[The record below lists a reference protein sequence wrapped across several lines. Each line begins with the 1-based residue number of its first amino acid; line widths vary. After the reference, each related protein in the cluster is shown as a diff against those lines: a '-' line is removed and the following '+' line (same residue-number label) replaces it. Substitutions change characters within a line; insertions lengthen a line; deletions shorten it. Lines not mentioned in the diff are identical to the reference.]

1 MQSGHIFEE
10 NEAFNWSQKC
20 RFFRVNFF
28 SSQREI
34 EEIQASQNATK
45 RKFLYYL
52 KDQVNVV
59 KILRQFINFF
69 WLEPTKTASTQPF
82 SKTKLAR
89 F

>member
-1 MQSGHIFEE
+1 MSLSAVGVSGGASPRGQEMQSGHIFEE

-45 RKFLYYL
+45 
-52 KDQVNVV
+52 
-59 KILRQFINFF
+59 
-69 WLEPTKTASTQPF
+69 LELTDNAMLNTEYTC
-82 SKTKLAR
+82 R
-89 F
+89 C